1 MPMCVDSRKWLFVTL
16 LVAAMALVCG
26 EGAFGFEFLEK
37 RDCTLTFKAR
47 PPLHKTCVIQGGIQG
62 GSLDVSIRTPV
73 GWSNRRRGRTQISA
87 SETPGRGGRPLPCN
101 PPYESDR
108 NGHDNPEK
116 DVG

>member
-26 EGAFGFEFLEK
+26 EGSFGFEFLEK

-47 PPLHKTCVIQGGIQG
+47 PPLHTTCVIQGGIQG

-73 GWSNRRRGRTQISA
+73 GWSNRRRGARTNFCFRNARSGRSA
-87 SETPGRGGRPLPCN
+87 IALQSTI
-101 PPYESDR
+101 
-108 NGHDNPEK
+108 
-116 DVG
+116 